1 MIHLIASLR
10 PRQWIKNFF
19 VFAGLMFSHHLFDV
33 QYVILVVV
41 AFIVFCLL
49 SGAVYLLNDLHDVER
64 DKKHPVKSR
73 RPIAAGLLSKQAAF
87 AAFLIV
93 SGAALGTAAGLGLAF
108 FVTALAY
115 YALQVAYSL
124 YLKRKVILDVFSIAA
139 GFVLRVVAGAVVID
153 VSVSPWL
160 IICTTLL
167 ALFLGLSKRRHELE
181 TLGDDS
187 HEHRAVL
194 KHYNTYLL
202 DQMIGVVT
210 ASAVVCYALYTVSP
224 ETVARFGTRN
234 LLFTIPFVL
243 YGIFRYLFLIHK
255 KGEGGNPERVL
266 TGDTPLLVD
275 ILLWAAAAVYIIYR

>member
-1 MIHLIASLR
+1 M
-10 PRQWIKNFF
+10 
-19 VFAGLMFSHHLFDV
+19 
-33 QYVILVVV
+33 
-41 AFIVFCLL
+41 
-49 SGAVYLLNDLHDVER
+49 
-64 DKKHPVKSR
+64 
-73 RPIAAGLLSKQAAF
+73 
-87 AAFLIV
+87 
-93 SGAALGTAAGLGLAF
+93 
-108 FVTALAY
+108 
-115 YALQVAYSL
+115 
-124 YLKRKVILDVFSIAA
+124 
-139 GFVLRVVAGAVVID
+139 
-153 VSVSPWL
+153 SVSPWL

-224 ETVARFGTRN
+224 ETVTRFGTRN